1 MIVLRDIDS
10 LKVYYPRLTI
20 RATLTLTE
28 LYGSPTKPLEA
39 TIPSFSDLV
48 FILSLCLAEYNLSD
62 DTIYELI
69 DTIDNLLELI
79 MNLYIESGLINNDN
93 QSQVEHEEI
102 KHDEQQSE
110 PIDFKQQID
119 KLLGQCMDIGMT
131 ENDFYNSTFKQVT
144 RYAESHN
151 KYEKAK
157 MQEQAYFDYQL
168 ANMIGISVAR
178 LFSEQ
183 SSFPNIEEVY
193 PLLFNEQESIKD
205 DTVGADGMTAEE
217 RAIELNRIKM
227 LEWVEQQ
234 NKKRKKQKAKEDNE

>member
-1 MIVLRDIDS
+1 
-10 LKVYYPRLTI
+10 
-20 RATLTLTE
+20 
-28 LYGSPTKPLEA
+28 
-39 TIPSFSDLV
+39 
-48 FILSLCLAEYNLSD
+48 
-62 DTIYELI
+62 
-69 DTIDNLLELI
+69 
-79 MNLYIESGLINNDN
+79 
-93 QSQVEHEEI
+93 
-102 KHDEQQSE
+102 
-110 PIDFKQQID
+110 
-119 KLLGQCMDIGMT
+119 MDIGMT